1 MLKILKVIIIELN
14 EVMMKISKEKIYL
27 IGNIISVTFVSI
39 VLIWAFVQNDIYT
52 QLFILPFI
60 ICALAKLC
68 EYIFLL
74 INKAKFVPIC
84 QLIFKISFSIYV
96 LGLLIYAFYYSIK
109 NEAYSSFIFLIPFII
124 IGIILLRKLIKK

>member
-1 MLKILKVIIIELN
+1 
-14 EVMMKISKEKIYL
+14 MKISKEKIYL

-39 VLIWAFVQNDIYT
+39 VLIWAFGENNIYT

-74 INKAKFVPIC
+74 INKDKFVPIC
-84 QLIFKISFSIYV
+84 QLIFKISFNIYV
-96 LGLLIYAFYYSIK
+96 FGLLIYAFYYSIK